1 MTLYEL
7 VQIMEE
13 VAMSQPSV
21 QMVVEN
27 DVYRLNEIADAR
39 YGVFAFTQG
48 AHQAVADSDYITYN
62 FTLFYVDRLNDDYS
76 NQLAVQSAGIS
87 TIDNI
92 LMTIAERGVVVGD
105 YTLQPFNQRFAD
117 MCAGIYATVA
127 LTVPRDVL
135 CPELFDTATGK
146 EVR

>member
-7 VQIMEE
+7 IQIIED
-13 VAMSQPSV
+13 VAIAQPSV

-48 AHQAVADSDYITYN
+48 AHAVTADNDLITYN
-62 FTLFYVDRLNDDYS
+62 LTLFYVDRLADDNS
-76 NQLAVQSAGIS
+76 NQIEVQSTGVMVL
-87 TIDNI
+87 DNI
-92 LMTIAERGVVVGD
+92 LMTLSERGVVVGD
-105 YTLQPFNQRFAD
+105 YSLQPFNQRFAD
-117 MCAGIYATVA
+117 MCAGIYASVA
-127 LTVPRDVL
+127 LSVPRTAT
-135 CPELFDTATGK
+135 CPELYDNMQGK

>member
-7 VQIMEE
+7 VQIIED
-13 VAMSQPSV
+13 VAIAQPSV
-21 QMVVEN
+21 QMIVEN

-48 AHQAVADSDYITYN
+48 AHQAVADGDFITYN
-62 FTLFYVDRLNDDYS
+62 LILFYVDRLSDDYS
-76 NQLAVQSAGIS
+76 NQLAVQSAGI
-87 TIDNI
+87 TTLDNI
-92 LMTIAERGVVVGD
+92 LMTLSERGVQVGD
-105 YTLQPFNQRFAD
+105 YSLQPFNQRFAD
-117 MCAGIYATVA
+117 MCAGVYATVA

-135 CPELFDTATGK
+135 CPELFDIAKGK

>member
-7 VQIMEE
+7 VQIIED
-13 VAMSQPSV
+13 VAIAQPSV
-21 QMVVEN
+21 QMVIEN

-48 AHQAVADSDYITYN
+48 AHQAVADGDFITYN
-62 FTLFYVDRLNDDYS
+62 LTLFYVDRLSDDYS
-76 NQLAVQSAGIS
+76 NQLAVQSAGI
-87 TIDNI
+87 TTLDNI
-92 LMTIAERGVVVGD
+92 LMTLGERGVQVGD
-105 YTLQPFNQRFAD
+105 YSLQPFNQRFAD
-117 MCAGIYATVA
+117 MCAGVYATVA

-135 CPELFDTATGK
+135 CPEMFDNIAGK

>member
-7 VQIMEE
+7 TQIIED
-13 VAMSQPSV
+13 VAIAQPSV

-48 AHQAVADSDYITYN
+48 AHTATPDNDLITYN
-62 FTLFYVDRLNDDYS
+62 LTLFYVDRLADDNH
-76 NQLAVQSAGIS
+76 NQIEVQSTGVLVL
-87 TIDNI
+87 DNI
-92 LMTIAERGVVVGD
+92 LMTLSERGVQVGD
-105 YTLQPFNQRFAD
+105 YSLQPFNQRFAD

-135 CPELFDTATGK
+135 CAEMFDNIAGK